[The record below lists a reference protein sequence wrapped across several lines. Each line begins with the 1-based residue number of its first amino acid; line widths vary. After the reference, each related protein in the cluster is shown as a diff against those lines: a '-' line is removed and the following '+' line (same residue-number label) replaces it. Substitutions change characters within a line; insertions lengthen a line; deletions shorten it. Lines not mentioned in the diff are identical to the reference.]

1 MANTNFLSTNELDF
15 NTIKNNFKT
24 FLESQDQFA
33 DYDFD
38 GSNFSVLLDI
48 LAYNTYLNSFYLNMV
63 GSEMFLD
70 TAQIKESAV
79 SHAKELNYIPRSRAS
94 AEAIVN
100 ITIAPNDSPDS
111 IVIPKNYR
119 FTTAIDNQTY
129 NFYTN
134 EDHIVIAN
142 NGVYLSSNVSIYEGR
157 LVTEYFDVG
166 LNTTYVL
173 QSDTIDTRSIQIH
186 VYESNTATTGYTYNQ
201 ATSLFGLTP
210 TSNVFFIHGYKADQY
225 ELDFGN
231 GVTGRS
237 LSAGNRVK
245 VVYRATNGTLGN
257 GASNFNKTSTI
268 QGYSSIAA
276 TTVLSARNGAERESI
291 DRLKFNAPRFFNT
304 QERAVTSQ
312 DYISLT
318 MAKFPQFQAVAAYGG
333 ERMNPPQYGKVA
345 ISLKPYGTVG
355 IVSDA
360 LKAEVV
366 GFLNLKNLTTEPI
379 IVDPD
384 LFYAK
389 INTTVKYNPN
399 VTTLGQQTI
408 KTMVANNIVN
418 FGQSYLNDFGIDF
431 SYSKLTSAIDDTDP
445 SIIGNDTSVKLVKR
459 WSPTAQVTN
468 SISFSYYNELY
479 HEAVLYQLPQGH
491 ELTFE
496 SSTFKYVSGNNTY
509 DAYLGDDGLG
519 TIKIYTNQ
527 STNNAVA
534 NSTTRTLL
542 NDNAGSVN
550 YYTGDVTFTAN
561 VDSYVGAYINL
572 KASLLSKDISVERN
586 AFLIVSAQDLTVT
599 LVPVIE

>member
-1 MANTNFLSTNELDF
+1 
-15 NTIKNNFKT
+15 
-24 FLESQDQFA
+24 
-33 DYDFD
+33 
-38 GSNFSVLLDI
+38 
-48 LAYNTYLNSFYLNMV
+48 
-63 GSEMFLD
+63 
-70 TAQIKESAV
+70 
-79 SHAKELNYIPRSRAS
+79 
-94 AEAIVN
+94 
-100 ITIAPNDSPDS
+100 
-111 IVIPKNYR
+111 
-119 FTTAIDNQTY
+119 
-129 NFYTN
+129 
-134 EDHIVIAN
+134 
-142 NGVYLSSNVSIYEGR
+142 
-157 LVTEYFDVG
+157 
-166 LNTTYVL
+166 
-173 QSDTIDTRSIQIH
+173 
-186 VYESNTATTGYTYNQ
+186 
-201 ATSLFGLTP
+201 
-210 TSNVFFIHGYKADQY
+210 
-225 ELDFGN
+225 
-231 GVTGRS
+231 
-237 LSAGNRVK
+237 
-245 VVYRATNGTLGN
+245 
-257 GASNFNKTSTI
+257 
-268 QGYSSIAA
+268 
-276 TTVLSARNGAERESI
+276 
-291 DRLKFNAPRFFNT
+291 
-304 QERAVTSQ
+304 
-312 DYISLT
+312 

-384 LFYAK
+384 LFHAK

-418 FGQSYLNDFGIDF
+418 FGQSYLNDFGVDF
-431 SYSKLTSAIDDTDP
+431 SYSKLTSAIDDTDT

-459 WSPTAQVTN
+459 WTPVAQVTN

-534 NSTTRTLL
+534 NSTTRTSL

-550 YYTGDVTFTAN
+550 YYTGAVTFTAN
-561 VDSYVGAYINL
+561 VDSYVGAYIDL

-586 AFLIVSAQDLTVT
+586 AFLVVSAQDLTVT

>member
-1 MANTNFLSTNELDF
+1 MANTTFLSTSELDF
-15 NTIKNNFKT
+15 NTIKDNFKT
-24 FLESQDQFA
+24 FLQSQGQFA

-38 GSNFSVLLDI
+38 GSNINVLLDI

-70 TAQIKESAV
+70 TAQLKESAV

-94 AEAIVN
+94 AEALVN
-100 ITIAPNDSPDS
+100 ITISTNNESPDS
-111 IVIPKNYR
+111 VVIPENFV
-119 FTTAIDNQTY
+119 FTTTMDSTTY
-129 NFYTN
+129 NFYVGD
-134 EDHIVIAN
+134 DHIVIAN
-142 NGVYLSSNVSIYEGR
+142 DGVYQASNVAIYEGR
-157 LVTEYFDVG
+157 LVTEYFDIG
-166 LNTTYVL
+166 LDTSLVL
-173 QSDTIDTRSIQIH
+173 QSDSIDTRSISVT
-186 VYESNTATTGYTYNQ
+186 VYDSNTAVVGYTYTP
-201 ATSLFGLTP
+201 ASSLFGLTP
-210 TSNVFFIHGYKADQY
+210 TSNVFFIHGYKSNQY
-225 ELDFGN
+225 EIEFGS
-231 GVTGRS
+231 GITGRS
-237 LSAGNRVK
+237 VLPGNRVE
-245 VVYRATNGTLGN
+245 VVYRSTNGTLGN
-257 GASNFNKTSTI
+257 GASSFNTNA
-268 QGYSSIAA
+268 QVDGYSVAVA
-276 TTVLSARNGAERESI
+276 TVLTARNGAERETI
-291 DRLKFNAPRFFNT
+291 NNIKFNAPRFFNT
-304 QERAVTSQ
+304 QERAVTAQ

-318 MAKFPQFQAVAAYGG
+318 MARFPQFQAVAAYGG

-345 ISLKPYGTVG
+345 ISLKPYGKTG
-355 IVSDA
+355 TVSDA
-360 LKAEVV
+360 LKSEVV

-389 INTTVKYNPN
+389 ITTTVKYNPN

-431 SYSKLTSAIDDTDP
+431 SYSKLTSSIDDTDL

-459 WSPTAQVTN
+459 WSPVAQVTN
-468 SISFSYYNELY
+468 NISFSYYNELY
-479 HEAVLYQLPQGH
+479 HEATLYQLPQGH

-534 NSTTRTLL
+534 NSTTRTSL

-561 VDSYVGAYINL
+561 VDSYVGAYIDL